1 MKVQITVDANI
12 ISALKHFA
20 ALDDVRYYL
29 NGIRIELTETDAYF
43 VATDGAILACY
54 RKEVCLPEIAQSPV
68 KSVVV
73 PHDLLKAIKQKGS
86 VIFDIDLPEPAAE
99 GDGQGFESDIS
110 VTYEGATYSKKG
122 ISPAS
127 LSWRQVIPSKVTG
140 EFSQFNLDKLVLV
153 QKAWKCLHGRQ
164 PAYVLI
170 SHNGTGT
177 ALIDMKNENFAAI
190 IVPLNKNAG
199 EPLSAPPAWVFD

>member
-20 ALDDVRYYL
+20 ALADVRYYL
-29 NGIRIELTETDAYF
+29 NGIRIELTETGAYF
-43 VATDGAILACY
+43 VASDGEILACY

-68 KSVVV
+68 KSAVV
-73 PHDLLKAIKQKGS
+73 PHDLLKAIKQKGP
-86 VIFDIDLPEPAAE
+86 VIFDIDLPKPAAE
-99 GDGQGFESDIS
+99 GEDQLFESDIS
-110 VTYEGATYSKKG
+110 VTYKGATYSMNG
-122 ISPAS
+122 IYPSS

-140 EFSQFNLDKLVLV
+140 ELSQFNLDKLVLV

-164 PAYVLI
+164 PAYALI
-170 SHNGTGT
+170 SHNGTGP

-190 IVPLNKNAG
+190 VMPFRKKAG